1 MRFVYIIEK
10 PGSALDGEDT
20 IIRAE
25 SRDEANILAE
35 VRRKA
40 WNCTALRYVGRR
52 EGQKYIFDVPP
63 ATLPD
68 WAREVAEGKVA

>member
-1 MRFVYIIEK
+1 MSTRFVFIIEK

-40 WNCTALRYVGRR
+40 WNCAALRYVGRR
-52 EGQKYIFDVPP
+52 EGQKYVFDVPKSE
-63 ATLPD
+63 LPE
-68 WAREVAEGKVA
+68 WAQEVA